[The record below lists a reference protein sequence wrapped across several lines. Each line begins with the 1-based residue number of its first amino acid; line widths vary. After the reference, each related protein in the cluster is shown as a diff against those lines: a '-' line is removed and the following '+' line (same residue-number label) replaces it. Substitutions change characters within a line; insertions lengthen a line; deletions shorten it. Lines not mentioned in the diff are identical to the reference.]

1 MPLATIKLTNQDIR
15 LPYAIVHSFGY
26 KRRSTVDWTTIN
38 FDWNRARAF
47 LVAAEEKSFSAAAKA
62 LNLTQST
69 LGRQVAALEDE
80 LGVSLFERVGK
91 GVEIT
96 PSGLELVECV
106 KDMAQ
111 AANKL
116 SLLASGKSMDI
127 TGRVAITS
135 SEAISAFVLPDF
147 IEKLRK
153 IQPQI
158 TIEIVS
164 SNESK
169 DLRRREADIAIRNNP
184 TEHPELIAKKIKNTK
199 AYLYANNNFIE
210 KHGPFISK
218 ASLQDM
224 PFVGM
229 PDNAK
234 WIKTLNDMGINVD
247 ESNFPIVTESHLVH
261 WNIVKQG
268 MAIGAMPEIAVR
280 NDKDIKKIL
289 NRLPGIPI
297 ETWVVSHRELK
308 TNRRIRFVYDCL
320 VDFLTDL
327 HETPD

>member
-1 MPLATIKLTNQDIR
+1 M
-15 LPYAIVHSFGY
+15 
-26 KRRSTVDWTTIN
+26 DWKTIN

-80 LGVSLFERVGK
+80 LGVVLFERVGK
-91 GVEIT
+91 GVKIT
-96 PSGLELVECV
+96 PSGLELVDCV

-135 SEAISAFVLPDF
+135 SEVMSAFVLPGF

-153 IQPQI
+153 IQPGI

-169 DLRRREADIAIRNNP
+169 DLRRREADIAVRNQP
-184 TEHPELIAKKIKNTK
+184 TEHPNLIAKKVKSTM
-199 AYLYANNNFIE
+199 AYLYASTSFI
-210 KHGPFISK
+210 KRHGPLTSK
-218 ASLQDM
+218 ESINDL
-224 PFVGM
+224 PFMGL
-229 PDNAK
+229 PDNSR
-234 WIKTLNDMGINVD
+234 WIEVLKDLGLNVD
-247 ESNFPIVTESHLVH
+247 ESNFPIVTNSHLVH

-268 MAIGAMPEIAVR
+268 IAIGAMPEIAVR
-280 NDKDIKKIL
+280 YDEDIQRVL
-289 NRLPGIPI
+289 DDLPGIPI

-308 TNRRIRFVYDCL
+308 TNKRIRFVYDHL
-320 VDFLTDL
+320 VDYLNHLNESPRSANKF
-327 HETPD
+327 

>member
-1 MPLATIKLTNQDIR
+1 M
-15 LPYAIVHSFGY
+15 
-26 KRRSTVDWTTIN
+26 DWKTIN

-80 LGVSLFERVGK
+80 LGVVLFERVGK

-96 PSGLELVECV
+96 PSGLDLVECV
-106 KDMAQ
+106 KDMAR
-111 AANKL
+111 AASKL
-116 SLLASGKSMDI
+116 SFLASGKSMEL
-127 TGRVAITS
+127 TGRVAITG
-135 SEAISAFVLPDF
+135 SEAISAFVLPGF

-153 IQPQI
+153 IQPGI

-169 DLRRREADIAIRNNP
+169 DLRRREADIAVRNQP
-184 TEHPELIAKKIKNTK
+184 IEHPDLIAKKVKSTM
-199 AYLYANNNFIE
+199 AYLYASKTFIK
-210 KHGPFISK
+210 KHGPFTNK
-218 ASLQDM
+218 ESLKGM
-224 PFVGM
+224 TFMGM
-229 PDNAK
+229 PDNSR
-234 WIKTLNDMGINVD
+234 WIKVLKDMGLDVD

-280 NDKDIKKIL
+280 DDKDIQRVL
-289 NRLPGIPI
+289 NGLPGIPI

-308 TNRRIRFVYDCL
+308 TNKRIRFVYDSL
-320 VDFLTDL
+320 VDYLNHL
-327 HETPD
+327 HEDTTRLSKNLR